1 MISIILI
8 VIHIPFATVIRRLHH
23 NITRIIIPPPGRTRP
38 SPPGRP
44 GHATAMLAI
53 VIVEVPI
60 VVVILIWNE
69 FDVSPMPSQEASI
82 GFRVGSG

>member
-1 MISIILI
+1 
-8 VIHIPFATVIRRLHH
+8 
-23 NITRIIIPPPGRTRP
+23 
-38 SPPGRP
+38 
-44 GHATAMLAI
+44 MLAI